1 MAFNVFFLLYFG
13 LRVSLAASP
22 SKTTVGNENQKLK
35 DNPPPMTA
43 FLGKV
48 KPEVSMV
55 DTHLSSGVGSV
66 NKLFA

>member
-22 SKTTVGNENQKLK
+22 SNTTVGNESQKLK

-66 NKLFA
+66 DKLFA